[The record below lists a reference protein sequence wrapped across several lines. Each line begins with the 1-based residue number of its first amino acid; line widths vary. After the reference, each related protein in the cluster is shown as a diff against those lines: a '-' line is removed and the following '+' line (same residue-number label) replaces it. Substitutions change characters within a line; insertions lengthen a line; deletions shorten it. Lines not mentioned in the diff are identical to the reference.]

1 MIEKK
6 QNAFEQKQAKETY
19 RLENEAKPQEEIFI
33 SIKAGANL
41 KLTNKQ
47 NKPESKLQALLQT
60 LKKTE
65 INFGSVKLQDKV
77 VFYELM
83 ATMLQAGLPIV
94 EAIDIAAEQT
104 ASSQLSK
111 ILETASAE
119 IEMGSAFSA
128 ALAKHPKSFSEAE
141 TGVIE
146 SGEMTGK
153 LDKVFLRLAGEMEK
167 TATIRSKVKGAL
179 IYPVVVMVF
188 IIITIYIM
196 LAFVIPQMTK
206 LLLGAGL
213 ELPLLT
219 RVVIGVSDFVV
230 ANSLVLVLLAIAAVV
245 AFMVIIANPAGRYVW
260 HSLILRLP
268 IAGKF
273 SRFTNQAIF
282 TRNVASLMS
291 AGVRITRTLKLA
303 SKAATND
310 VYKRNILALADDVA
324 QGISLETSL
333 ANNKYFSKFTYNL
346 MSVGEKTAQIDDL
359 ASKIANYYETKVIDM
374 ADNLSKLLQPI
385 IIAVVGGIVA
395 VIALA
400 VMLPLSQLV
409 GNVGQM

>member
-146 SGEMTGK
+146 SGEMTGQ
-153 LDKVFLRLAGEMEK
+153 LDKVFMRLAGEMEK